1 MKKILLLSVLFCL
14 AVSATA
20 QEPGC
25 FNHLAIGVK
34 AGTAGVGAELAAPIG
49 PFFQVRAGYAMVP
62 PVSINRE
69 VSVPEHPGNQG
80 SDKGEWTVNAKA
92 TPNLSNAELLLDI
105 FPMEHSGFHI
115 TAGMMYGPK
124 NAVKVHGSNFPE
136 DYNRAGLNVDD
147 YLVKAQNG
155 NIDGYIGLD
164 ALRPYLGVGF
174 GRAVRTN
181 RTVCVTCD
189 LGAVYWGKPG
199 LFAPGEDVFGDWED
213 VRITSGAL
221 NGRDEGLIDKAE
233 KLVVYPM
240 INVHVFFNLF

>member
-62 PVSINRE
+62 PISINRE

-124 NAVKVHGSNFPE
+124 NAVKVHGSNFAE
-136 DYNRAGLNVDD
+136 DYNRAGLNV
-147 YLVKAQNG
+147 
-155 NIDGYIGLD
+155 
-164 ALRPYLGVGF
+164 
-174 GRAVRTN
+174 
-181 RTVCVTCD
+181 
-189 LGAVYWGKPG
+189 
-199 LFAPGEDVFGDWED
+199 GEM
-213 VRITSGAL
+213 R
-221 NGRDEGLIDKAE
+221 
-233 KLVVYPM
+233 
-240 INVHVFFNLF
+240 

>member
-69 VSVPEHPGNQG
+69 VSVPVHPGNQG
-80 SDKGEWTVNAKA
+80 SDKA

-124 NAVKVHGSNFPE
+124 NAVKVHGSNFPD
-136 DYNRAGLNVDD
+136 DYNIAGLNVDD

-155 NIDGYIGLD
+155 NIDGYVGLD
-164 ALRPYLGVGF
+164 ALRPYLGV
-174 GRAVRTN
+174 
-181 RTVCVTCD
+181 
-189 LGAVYWGKPG
+189 GAVYWGKPG